1 VNTPDRLF
9 NLLGAI
15 VVVAL
20 VTTVVAHK
28 NTAKVVNSLGGT
40 FVSSLR
46 AAQGH

>member
-1 VNTPDRLF
+1 MNTPDRLF

-28 NTAKVVNSLGGT
+28 GSAQVIGALGNTFAGSI
-40 FVSSLR
+40 R
-46 AAQGH
+46 AAEGH

>member
-1 VNTPDRLF
+1 MNTPDRLF

-28 NTAKVVNSLGGT
+28 NTAKVVNALGGT

>member
-1 VNTPDRLF
+1 MNTPDRLF

-28 NTAKVVNSLGGT
+28 NTAKVVNSLGGAQAGNE
-40 FVSSLR
+40 R